1 MGVYESSAKIK
12 LSAKDLNIIW
22 QQTKTFWKDEK
33 SRQFEEKFMAPLSA
47 EIKKTETALDTIG
60 AILNRIRFEL
70 KE

>member
-12 LSAKDLNIIW
+12 LSARDMNIIW
-22 QQTKTFWKDEK
+22 EQTKTFWKDEK
-33 SRQFEEKFMAPLSA
+33 SRQFEEQFMMRLSA

-70 KE
+70 RE